1 MGVTDIHRV
10 LGGAVIASWLVVCFW
25 ALILKL
31 RRRDEAP
38 VFWRAVSVAQVLLA
52 VQLAFGVALFA
63 MGRRPGAGGA
73 YTNVFHS
80 LYGFGFPAL
89 VLFYSHKWAREGRR
103 HPFAVFSFAALVI
116 MALAMR
122 SYMVGVLGA

>member
-1 MGVTDIHRV
+1 MELNEVHLA
-10 LGGAVIASWLVVCFW
+10 LGAAIVASWLVVCVW
-25 ALILKL
+25 ALVLRV
-31 RRRDEAP
+31 RRREESAA
-38 VFWRAVSVAQVLLA
+38 FWRTVSFAQVLL
-52 VQLAFGVALFA
+52 VIQLVLGLVLFG

-73 YTNVFHS
+73 YTNTFHA

-89 VLFYSHKWAREGRR
+89 VLFYSHKWAREGRW

-122 SYMVGVLGA
+122 SFMVGVLGA